1 MQEPINCKDL
11 YMNKQ
16 GLLLAIEG
24 IDGSG
29 KSSLA
34 QKLYLL
40 LQQNYDVLLT
50 KEPGSTA
57 LGKEIRT
64 IVQEQKMSICAKA
77 EYLLFAAD
85 RAQHAQ
91 EIIIPALQQQMI
103 VISDRMGDS
112 SIVYQGYARGLDINM
127 IKTINEWA
135 LNHVLPDVTIFVQI
149 DPVIAR
155 QRCIERNQA
164 LSAFEKEQETFMLK
178 VDNGFKE
185 LYKNR
190 PNVILIDGNQSQN
203 TVAQEAYIALKPWLI
218 RYEQNKYTP
227 NTTMAGISR

>member
-16 GLLLAIEG
+16 GLLIAIEG

-34 QKLYLL
+34 QQLYKL
-40 LQQNYDVLLT
+40 LQQQYRVLLT

-57 LGKEIRT
+57 LGKEIRS
-64 IVQEQKMSICAKA
+64 IVQEQKMSICPKA

-85 RAQHAQ
+85 RAQHMQ
-91 EIIIPALQQQMI
+91 EVIAPALLQQQI

-112 SIVYQGYARGLDINM
+112 SIVYQGYARGLDISM
-127 IKTINEWA
+127 IKTVNNWA
-135 LNHVLPDVTIFVQI
+135 LNNRSPDVTIFVEV
-149 DPVIAR
+149 DPLIAR
-155 QRCIERNQA
+155 QRCIERNLA
-164 LSAFEKEQETFMLK
+164 LTAFEKEDEQFMHT
-178 VDNGFKE
+178 VHRGFKE

-190 PNVILIDGNQSQN
+190 QDVILIDGNQSKNAVIHQ
-203 TVAQEAYIALKPWLI
+203 AYNALKPWLTH
-218 RYEQNKYTP
+218 YEQNAGSS
-227 NTTMAGISR
+227 NTTLDRIF